1 MRQIFDARA
10 ERPVINALFIQPT
23 YCCARSCKD
32 CYVKEHER
40 SGKQVSVTEMARLFE
55 LFHGS
60 RGGECNQI
68 TISMDVVPHNHQPS
82 RDWMI
87 GFAQEVRIAQLNI
100 YPESAVPEVHMTFK
114 DIESFHEYE
123 CHVTGFLGQ
132 VALISLSDIKRED
145 LSYIRAL
152 SKRYPQ
158 LAINYNHMSPEY
170 LTNGSWND
178 HVELM
183 EQILMEVDSVY
194 LIAQKTPLGTDRD
207 LLMVARDNKRMFHDL
222 TYFKKLRND
231 IGSGKFLVDGCIK
244 DVINFELE
252 GFGCSS
258 NVSRFQVWPDG
269 SVSGCAYAK
278 RADTSSAATA
288 EGIIENIRKSRETY
302 NFKQCHL
309 PSTYHSLSEKAK
321 AK

>member
-23 YCCARSCKD
+23 YCCARSCQG

-40 SGKQVSVTEMARLFE
+40 SGKQVSVTEMAKLFS
-55 LFHGS
+55 LFYTQ

-87 GFAQEVRIAQLNI
+87 GFAQEIRRAQLDI
-100 YPESAVPEVHMTFK
+100 YPEIEVPEVHMTFK
-114 DIESFHEYE
+114 DIDSFIEYE
-123 CHVTGFLGQ
+123 QHVTHFLGQ
-132 VALISLSDIKRED
+132 VDLISLSDIKAED
-145 LSYIRAL
+145 LDYIHAL
-152 SKRYPQ
+152 RKRYPK
-158 LAINYNHMSPEY
+158 LAINYNHMSPAY
-170 LTNGSWND
+170 LTNGSWEG
-178 HVELM
+178 HVRLM
-183 EQILMEVDSVY
+183 SEIMQEVDSVY

-222 TYFKKLRND
+222 TYFKRLRNSLD
-231 IGSGKFLVDGCIK
+231 FNGKFLVDGCIK

-258 NVSRFQVWPDG
+258 NISRFQVWPDG

-309 PSTYHSLSEKAK
+309 PSTYRSLSEKAK
-321 AK
+321 